1 MSMEQKDN
9 NFLDAAD
16 ATLLTDMQAQRQ
28 KLINKVMEND
38 ALTNNVGGLRVAN
51 ELLAAQEKTIYDKA
65 NLRLK
70 TDENG
75 NQAEMKDTIAIVL
88 QQLAMG
94 NKDIEVRTDV
104 VPVLENRPNIPNTFV
119 EGELADGIH
128 TKDLDD
134 VMNNS

>member
-1 MSMEQKDN
+1 
-9 NFLDAAD
+9 
-16 ATLLTDMQAQRQ
+16 MQAQRQ